1 MTERGAQRRIDVTF
15 NVETEAGGGDPDRTS
30 PTLRRYHQLL
40 WSKPLPDG
48 TEFTLDTTTP
58 YSYLHHASAL
68 GEFSMSSDS
77 IVHSY
82 RGAYLNRLGA
92 VLDQVPAEHVAEV
105 HDEGSTI
112 GGFLLFPGD
121 VRDRKPTINGAR
133 GMHPKICDRIDLT
146 LECIRRHYA
155 QEESP
160 LTAALHRYQD
170 FFALFGGFRHYVEFF
185 LLDDLVEQ
193 TSLEVRW
200 YLPFDGFGR
209 SPLPRT
215 PDEYETYRQASL
227 HFVRARNRQIL
238 DWASRNLA

>member
-1 MTERGAQRRIDVTF
+1 MTISGAEHLIDVTF
-15 NVETEAGGGDPDRTS
+15 NVEIDAAGGDPDRAS

-40 WSKPLPDG
+40 WCKPLPDG

-58 YSYLHHASAL
+58 RSYLHHASAL
-68 GEFSMSSDS
+68 GEFVMSSDS

-82 RGAYLNRLGA
+82 RGAYTNRLST
-92 VLDQVPAEHVAEV
+92 VMERVPPEHAAEV

-112 GGFLLFPGD
+112 GGYLLFPGD

-146 LECIRRHYA
+146 LECIRRYYKGEH
-155 QEESP
+155 SP
-160 LTAALHRYQD
+160 LVGALNRYQD
-170 FFALFGGFRHYVEFF
+170 FFALFGDFRHYVEFF
-185 LLDDLVEQ
+185 LLEDLVDAKCIEIY
-193 TSLEVRW
+193 W
-200 YLPFDGFGR
+200 YLPFDDFNR

-227 HFVRARNRQIL
+227 HFV
-238 DWASRNLA
+238 